1 MMNAGLNSGR
11 VERKKEETRQ
21 KIMVVAMKLFMEQ
34 GIAGTSMEQ
43 VAGLADI
50 ARGTLYNYFPV
61 KEAIIDEYIKQK
73 FRQANPERIARLQT
87 LPDTRAR
94 MLMVLDEVLS
104 GVQAQPEI
112 FESYFVYRIQHMIS
126 LQTDES
132 ARSGLY
138 SLEAELIELGQR
150 QGEIRADLPFEI
162 LTGLFEFVFVKVAQ
176 QFYQEPQ
183 KFKTGLV
190 LEQCVDLFMN
200 GVGEP
205 GLRTL

>member
-1 MMNAGLNSGR
+1 MKITDAVPNSGR

-21 KIMVVAMKLFMEQ
+21 KIISVAMKLFMEQ
-34 GIAGTSMEQ
+34 GVAATSMEQ

-73 FRQANPERIARLQT
+73 FRQDNPARILRLQK

-94 MLMVLDEVLS
+94 MLMVLNEVLS

-112 FESYFVYRIQHMIS
+112 FESYFVYRNQNMIS
-126 LQTDES
+126 LKPNES

-138 SLEAELIELGQR
+138 ALEAELIALGQS

-176 QFYQEPQ
+176 QFYQDPQ

-200 GVGEP
+200 GV
-205 GLRTL
+205 RYK

>member
-1 MMNAGLNSGR
+1 MNITDAVPNTSR

-21 KIMVVAMKLFMEQ
+21 KIISVAMKLFMEQ
-34 GIAGTSMEQ
+34 GVAATSMEQ

-73 FRQANPERIARLQT
+73 FRRDNPERIVRLQK

-94 MLMVLDEVLS
+94 MRMVLNEVLS
-104 GVQAQPEI
+104 GLQAQPEI
-112 FESYFVYRIQHMIS
+112 FESYFVYRIQNMIS
-126 LQTDES
+126 LQPNES

-138 SLEAELIELGQR
+138 SLEAELIALGQH
-150 QGEIRADLPFEI
+150 QGEIRSDLPFEI

-176 QFYQEPQ
+176 QFYQDPQ

-200 GVGEP
+200 GVRDTGQP
-205 GLRTL
+205 